1 MDLHNH
7 HLMHCLLLKHK
18 NQLSIQFKAPMD
30 PLNLQPIL
38 TVLPKHRSTQ
48 LHQQEPHNHHSAQYH
63 QQEAPNLLSIQLL
76 VHMAPLLNLP
86 QTLMEPPNL
95 LSTPYQ
101 LVLLHLLIH
110 MDLHKCQ

>member
-1 MDLHNH
+1 
-7 HLMHCLLLKHK
+7 
-18 NQLSIQFKAPMD
+18 MD

-38 TVLPKHRSTQ
+38 TVPPKQRSTQ
-48 LHQQEPHNHHSAQYH
+48 LHQSEHLSQPSTQPHQQESHNHHSAQYH
-63 QQEAPNLLSIQLL
+63 QQEAPNLLSIQRL

-86 QTLMEPPNL
+86 QTPTEPPNL

-110 MDLHKCQ
+110 MDLHNLQ